1 MSSLNAKATRHPLT
15 HIDNA
20 LYGVI
25 MTLGWVFQGTVD
37 AGKLGAALDRLVDK
51 WPLLSARIGRGDD
64 DASP

>member
-1 MSSLNAKATRHPLT
+1 
-15 HIDNA
+15 
-20 LYGVI
+20 